1 MQAPAPPE
9 GYVSGL
15 AALYSQNAG
24 PRLSKK
30 AFRSVPQA
38 PERIL
43 DAPDM
48 LDDYYLNLLDWGS
61 NNVVR
66 GPGLAA
72 CMRFVQCIQSSMHT
86 CLTDTARGASAL
98 LSLSRAVCCTQV
110 AVALGAAV
118 YLWNA
123 GSGSIEQL
131 MECAAEDDY
140 VTSVAWAADGKH
152 IAVGTS
158 SAAVQIWDAGRSRQ
172 VRALRGHSAR
182 VSALSWSGTTLSTAG
197 RDTLVLN
204 HDVRCGSL

>member
-1 MQAPAPPE
+1 M
-9 GYVSGL
+9 
-15 AALYSQNAG
+15 
-24 PRLSKK
+24 
-30 AFRSVPQA
+30 
-38 PERIL
+38 
-43 DAPDM
+43 
-48 LDDYYLNLLDWGS
+48 
-61 NNVVR
+61 
-66 GPGLAA
+66 
-72 CMRFVQCIQSSMHT
+72 
-86 CLTDTARGASAL
+86 
-98 LSLSRAVCCTQV
+98 

-204 HDVRCGSL
+204 HDVRCGSHQELTAHYTTRPLCRRETGLLGRLCTIMRHFGC

>member
-1 MQAPAPPE
+1 MPCKRTELNRHTASSAKLPCNEAQ
-9 GYVSGL
+9 SGC
-15 AALYSQNAG
+15 
-24 PRLSKK
+24 
-30 AFRSVPQA
+30 
-38 PERIL
+38 
-43 DAPDM
+43 
-48 LDDYYLNLLDWGS
+48 
-61 NNVVR
+61 
-66 GPGLAA
+66 PG
-72 CMRFVQCIQSSMHT
+72 MP
-86 CLTDTARGASAL
+86 
-98 LSLSRAVCCTQV
+98 QV

-131 MECAAEDDY
+131 MECATEDDY

-204 HDVRCGSL
+204 HDVRCGSRRELTRSSPADLNA